1 MDLQIAKDRLCAH
14 LHPIT
19 GQFPTAETALS
30 LKGMERGGEER
41 ARPRLS
47 DERRVSAS
55 EDVSM
60 PGSRFTP
67 PSRGLRTTQS
77 DSGLVRATSD
87 IEVWSAAD
95 SADRGTDYPLRQ
107 PLLSGVDPIQVPV
120 DPLSPSI
127 PDHGPP
133 SPERAALQRRVKF
146 AIWLS
151 LGLNVALL
159 GAKLAIYVVTLS
171 NSVMASLAD
180 SVVDIL
186 SQGVIAFAERQ
197 TRRADP
203 RYPVGKTRLETIGV
217 IVSAGIMSVCS
228 IEVIQSSCE
237 RLWRG
242 FADGEP
248 ERIHVDP
255 ASYAVLGLATLT
267 KVALYLFCRSMRDKS
282 PSALALSE
290 DHLNDCLSN
299 TMALAAAAVASEV
312 EGWWWADSAGGAS
325 ISIYVIARW
334 IVVAKGEVDKLV
346 GKGADDHFVQRV
358 KEMADEHH
366 KMLMPDEIRAYFFGQ
381 KYFGESA
388 HRAARQPCGPTN
400 AFLPPTQHE
409 TQWSSR

>member
-1 MDLQIAKDRLCAH
+1 M
-14 LHPIT
+14 
-19 GQFPTAETALS
+19 
-30 LKGMERGGEER
+30 
-41 ARPRLS
+41 
-47 DERRVSAS
+47 
-55 EDVSM
+55 
-60 PGSRFTP
+60 
-67 PSRGLRTTQS
+67 
-77 DSGLVRATSD
+77 
-87 IEVWSAAD
+87 
-95 SADRGTDYPLRQ
+95 
-107 PLLSGVDPIQVPV
+107 
-120 DPLSPSI
+120 
-127 PDHGPP
+127 
-133 SPERAALQRRVKF
+133 
-146 AIWLS
+146 
-151 LGLNVALL
+151 
-159 GAKLAIYVVTLS
+159 
-171 NSVMASLAD
+171 
-180 SVVDIL
+180 
-186 SQGVIAFAERQ
+186 
-197 TRRADP
+197 
-203 RYPVGKTRLETIGV
+203 
-217 IVSAGIMSVCS
+217 
-228 IEVIQSSCE
+228 
-237 RLWRG
+237 
-242 FADGEP
+242 
-248 ERIHVDP
+248 
-255 ASYAVLGLATLT
+255 LGLATLT